1 MLKKLQIF
9 LKDTDCKVLIKYD
22 GERDI
27 KKYTIKLLYNNL
39 MKGSIGRD
47 TDYPSSVLVEIA
59 EREEEFPLKEV
70 TELLLIILEK
80 FIHKAILKF
89 GIECIALIKLE
100 EKDEQVYYSFY
111 IQTVVGTK
119 HASSIIFSDALEKIF
134 ENKDDIITTYE

>member
-9 LKDTDCKVLIKYD
+9 LRDTDCKVLIKYD

-70 TELLLIILEK
+70 TELFSTILEE

-89 GIECIALIKLE
+89 GIQCIALIKLE
-100 EKDEQVYYSFY
+100 EKEEQVYYSFY
-111 IQTVVGTK
+111 IQTVEGTK
-119 HASSIIFSDALEKIF
+119 HASSIIFSDALKKIF
-134 ENKDDIITTYE
+134 EKE